1 MIYTIVCHKCRKVC
15 FFFVVV
21 FLHNSAAILFILP
34 SISLASNI
42 TIRLRIQY
50 AIIGEILFILQNH
63 SHQINYFG
71 TYIISKAQISTI
83 IYKLRN

>member
-1 MIYTIVCHKCRKVC
+1 MHSELFDIQCRKQCTVYARQHST
-15 FFFVVV
+15 FDHGP
-21 FLHNSAAILFILP
+21 LHTDLFRNSF
-34 SISLASNI
+34 
-42 TIRLRIQY
+42 TLRIQY

-83 IYKLRN
+83 TYKLRN

>member
-1 MIYTIVCHKCRKVC
+1 MIATIPKSVKKRDRKFSVRQPGG
-15 FFFVVV
+15 
-21 FLHNSAAILFILP
+21 L
-34 SISLASNI
+34 
-42 TIRLRIQY
+42 LRIQY

-83 IYKLRN
+83 TYKLRN